1 MQGPDSIPFHTR
13 HLLILSVPETRT
25 GTGRCDVVFRCQQC
39 GECCSSMGDVIGT
52 REQTG
57 PSEFLVWYK
66 ITGEE
71 RRVWID
77 PDKQGLYRTQDIRK
91 IRPMACPFLRQQ
103 SSGSA
108 ICTVHYT
115 RPDLCRQYACFRVL
129 VLGPEGER
137 LGRVVDASR
146 YFTTMDPE
154 LRALWDR
161 EIAGVEI
168 PDEELFEEYVEHVLS
183 GAGYRVIR

>member
-1 MQGPDSIPFHTR
+1 
-13 HLLILSVPETRT
+13 
-25 GTGRCDVVFRCQQC
+25 
-39 GECCSSMGDVIGT
+39 MGDVIGI
-52 REQTG
+52 RERTG
-57 PSEFLVWYK
+57 PFEFLIWYK

-77 PDKQGLYRTQDIRK
+77 PDKKDLYLAQDIGK
-91 IRPMACPFLRQQ
+91 SRPMACPFLRER

-115 RPDLCRQYACFRVL
+115 RPDLCRRYACFRIL

-137 LGRVVDASR
+137 LGRVIEGSR
-146 YFTTMDPE
+146 YFTTTDPE
-154 LRALWDR
+154 LRALWER

-168 PDEELFEEYVEHVLS
+168 PDEEVFEEYVERVLS

>member
-1 MQGPDSIPFHTR
+1 
-13 HLLILSVPETRT
+13 
-25 GTGRCDVVFRCQQC
+25 
-39 GECCSSMGDVIGT
+39 MGDVIGI

-57 PSEFLVWYK
+57 AFGFLIWYR

-77 PDKQGLYRTQDIRK
+77 PDKQELFLRQDILET
-91 IRPMACPFLRQQ
+91 RPMACPFLRER
-103 SSGSA
+103 SPGSA
-108 ICTVHYT
+108 VCTVHHT
-115 RPDLCRQYACFRVL
+115 RPDLCRQYACFRIL
-129 VLGPEGER
+129 VLGPEGDR

-146 YFTTMDPE
+146 YFTTMDPD

-161 EIAGVEI
+161 EIAEAEI
-168 PDEELFEEYVEHVLS
+168 PDEELFESHVEQVLS